1 MRKFFQLAVT
11 SVAAALLVFAVI
23 AAPAGAHQTEV
34 SQGND
39 FAITASDHESG
50 TVCDMERDGHA
61 VYADW
66 YNAFGTRIATAS
78 DGGDPGCDEVNF
90 PGNSKAKRVTVCEV
104 WLGDDPGA
112 KCSGRDNL

>member
-1 MRKFFQLAVT
+1 MQKLLRFTMTPLV
-11 SVAAALLVFAVI
+11 VALLVFTVI

-34 SQGND
+34 SQGRD
-39 FAITASDHESG
+39 FAVTATDHESG

-66 YNAFGTRIATAS
+66 YSESGIRIATAS

-90 PGNSKAKRVTVCEV
+90 PGTSKAYRVTVCET
-104 WLGDDPGA
+104 WLGGAHCEGA
-112 KCSGRDNL
+112 KV

>member
-1 MRKFFQLAVT
+1 
-11 SVAAALLVFAVI
+11 VALFAFAAFAT
-23 AAPAGAHQTEV
+23 PAGAHQTEV
-34 SQGND
+34 SQGRD

-66 YNAFGTRIATAS
+66 YSASGVRIATAS

-90 PGNSKAKRVTVCEV
+90 PGTSKAERVTVCET
-104 WLGDDPGA
+104 WLGGA
-112 KCSGRDNL
+112 KCASKDNL

>member
-1 MRKFFQLAVT
+1 MKNIVRYPLTAM
-11 SVAAALLVFAVI
+11 AAALIAFALF
-23 AAPAGAHQTEV
+23 ATPTGAHQTEV

-39 FAITASDHESG
+39 FVVTASNHESG

-66 YNAFGTRIATAS
+66 YDESGNRIATAS

-90 PGNSKAKRVTVCEV
+90 PSTSKADSVTICEV
-104 WLGDDPGA
+104 WLGDA
-112 KCSGRDNL
+112 KCNSESNL